1 MWFNKKSQAVISVFL
16 ILILLPVWGLAVIL
30 VDGARVQSAKMM
42 VQEAGDLA
50 ALSTLSKYN
59 TDLKDDFGLFALADS
74 SKANEVF
81 EAYLKSSLSASLGG
95 DNAYSDQVYNAVKN
109 AIFSGDSGITNFT
122 DLYRFTLG
130 KPSVTPH
137 FQLDQKEVLQNQIVE
152 FTKYRGAH
160 FLADRLSILAN
171 LGEIS
176 KQFEDTKKSGELMD
190 EKMEIDEDGEKDIEE
205 KIGKLNEQLEN
216 LHIALDNYNNYKT
229 QVVYAASHA
238 VTSIENEYDKY
249 VNNKDDEE
257 TYPSDLSVV
266 RNANISELKDAA
278 KEADKLAD
286 KAYDKF
292 KAIKKNDIAQIIENI
307 DATITKLSDFK
318 KNKVDTSTASV
329 KKEMQTDIEE
339 SIEKYKQYK
348 TRLEKL
354 QLYFGTKE
362 GQPSLEYTEDLNTL
376 KLATTMCTNIYN
388 AIKKSRDD
396 EMNSP
401 GILNLENDL
410 DTDSHTKT
418 LWYYGMKVTDNG
430 TKYVYDVDH
439 MCNEQQARI
448 TYYDGESA
456 GCNYYIS
463 QCFDI
468 KNRTILEEHKDIK
481 DNCSKY
487 LKTEDDSVDDRK
499 TAEKAAKD
507 ANNSESNYEGKKI
520 PSAEYSIL
528 PSKGTPTNDEGK
540 KPKYETKAKKLTKDT
555 HNILGSM
562 DVFAGLKDMAEGIRD
577 EALTFAY
584 IFGMFDTRLTHQNIN
599 SYEKPS
605 SWQNYHV
612 QWRYE
617 NPDGEHDLMER
628 PKNSEELS
636 NVINCEVEYIFA
648 GNQSDTANCASVYA
662 WIYGTRVANN
672 LVAVYANKSAREK
685 CYNMAVATAAAVS
698 AATLGTVTL
707 SPKVYQWIY
716 ITAWA
721 LAETTIEM
729 NFLVNNG
736 YKVSLIKTGQNL
748 IMESITD
755 AVNLEGKLHA
765 KLENEALAVSY
776 EDYLLLMLLL
786 GTNSETRVRRIGDVV
801 QLNMRNRHDKNFLL
815 NKASTYIEATTDV
828 QMPFLF
834 QSINQFSSFYEGHG
848 TGINVKSTIFQGY

>member
-109 AIFSGDSGITNFT
+109 TIFSGDSGITNFT

-130 KPSVTPH
+130 KPNVIPH
-137 FQLDQKEVLQNQIVE
+137 FQLDQKEVMQNQIVE
-152 FTKYRGAH
+152 FTKYRGAY
-160 FLADRLSILAN
+160 FLADRLSLLAN
-171 LGEIS
+171 LSEIK

-190 EKMEIDEDGEKDIEE
+190 DKLEIDEDGEE
-205 KIGKLNEQLEN
+205 KIEKKIEKLNKQIKEFHDAVEE
-216 LHIALDNYNNYKT
+216 YNNKQMLLGT
-229 QVVYAASHA
+229 VMADA
-238 VTSIENEYDKY
+238 IEAIQDEYDTY
-249 VNNKDDEE
+249 INNKDDTEK
-257 TYPSDLSVV
+257 YPNDKSVV
-266 RNANISELKDAA
+266 RNADLSDLKTIA
-278 KEADKLAD
+278 KDTDKLAD

-292 KAIKKNDIAQIIENI
+292 KDIKKNDIAQIIENI
-307 DATITKLSDFK
+307 DSTITKLENFK
-318 KNKVDTSTASV
+318 RDKVQNSTASV
-329 KKEMQTDIEE
+329 KDEMLKDIDE
-339 SIEKYKQYK
+339 SINKYKDYR
-348 TRLEKL
+348 TKL
-354 QLYFGTKE
+354 VSLQGYFGTKS
-362 GQPSLEYTEDLNTL
+362 GDPSQAYTEDLNTL
-376 KLATTMCTNIYN
+376 KLSTTMCTNIYE
-388 AIKKSRDD
+388 AIKKSKDD
-396 EMNSP
+396 EFNSP
-401 GILNLENDL
+401 SILNMENDL

-418 LWYYGMKVTDNG
+418 LWYYGMKVTENG

-439 MCNEQQARI
+439 MCNTEQARV
-448 TYYDGESA
+448 TYYKGPNA
-456 GCNYYIS
+456 GCLYYITK
-463 QCFDI
+463 CYGI
-468 KNRTILEEHKDIK
+468 KQRAILIHDAEKPENKDDRSVAEDATKKANESK
-481 DNCSKY
+481 DNYSG
-487 LKTEDDSVDDRK
+487 KTIPDS
-499 TAEKAAKD
+499 
-507 ANNSESNYEGKKI
+507 
-520 PSAEYSIL
+520 EYSIL
-528 PSKGTPTNDEGK
+528 PSRGTPTNDESK
-540 KPKYETKAKKLTKDT
+540 KPTYQKKAKDITKDT

-562 DVFAGLKDMAEGIRD
+562 DIFSNLVEATRD

-584 IFGMFDTRLTHQNIN
+584 MFGMFDTRVTHQNLN
-599 SYEKPS
+599 SSKKPS
-605 SWQNYHV
+605 SWKNYHV
-612 QWRYE
+612 KWRYE

-636 NVINCEVEYIFA
+636 NVINCEVEYIF
-648 GNQSDTANCASVYA
+648 GGHKSDTANCASVYA
-662 WIYGTRVANN
+662 WIYGTRAANN
-672 LVAVYANKSAREK
+672 LVAVYANKDARQQ

-707 SPKVYQWIY
+707 SPKVYQWIF

-729 NFLVNNG
+729 DFLVNKG
-736 YKVSLIKTGQNL
+736 YKVSLIKTGTNL
-748 IMESITD
+748 IMQSITD
-755 AVNLEGKLHA
+755 ATNLEGKLHSR
-765 KLENEALAVSY
+765 LQNEVLAVSY